1 MKGKVRCHSLAHY
14 DISNRNVI
22 VVSSVVYRSF
32 EIVHNQIIDLLNT
45 LKYLTIVMRNDC
57 TNQEISFI

>member
-32 EIVHNQIIDLLNT
+32 EIVVQIKRFHSYKFRLL
-45 LKYLTIVMRNDC
+45 KAFDP
-57 TNQEISFI
+57 IS